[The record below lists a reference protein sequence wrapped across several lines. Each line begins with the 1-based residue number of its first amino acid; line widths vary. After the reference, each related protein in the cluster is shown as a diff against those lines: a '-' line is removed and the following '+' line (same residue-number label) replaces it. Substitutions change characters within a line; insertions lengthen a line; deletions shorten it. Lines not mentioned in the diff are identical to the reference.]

1 MRYFTEEHEL
11 FRSSLRDFL
20 EREVRPN
27 INSWEKQKKIPRYIW
42 EKMGEMGFLGLSYP
56 EEYGGLN
63 LDFFYEVIFNE
74 EIGRMNSGGFAV
86 TQQSVQYMASPYIFK
101 YGSSTLKAK
110 YLPGTIS
117 GKLIGCIGI
126 TEPEAG
132 SDVQNIKT
140 KAIRKGDHYIV
151 TGSKT
156 FITNAYYGDYVVTV
170 VKTDP
175 EKKSNGVSL
184 LVIDLNSEGIKKNK
198 LEKLGW
204 HASDTAELG
213 FDNVKVPVE
222 NLIGEEGKG
231 FKYLMNGLQ
240 LERLIFIPSS
250 VASMEY
256 AIEVSLD
263 YMSKRKA
270 FGKTIDNFQVL
281 RHRIAKLSSKIEC
294 LKAFG
299 YYCSKLYDDKVY
311 DVGLYSMAKLI
322 STELH
327 EKVATQC
334 LQFFGG
340 YGYMEEYPMAR
351 MYRDVRIGTIGAG
364 TSEVM
369 REILAKINI
378 DKIKYKKTESNSDKI
393 QNKKLN
399 IFYGEDLEL
408 FRQSLKNFIE
418 SFSKENID
426 NFLENIDSQRDFFKN
441 LFEMGYFG
449 FEGNGSGY
457 GFNFDSL
464 QGLIL
469 NEEIAKVKSSQ
480 FNAINYNFQMTQDYI
495 NRLGNQKQKDVYLIS
510 NKGGNVLIGCNAT
523 FENLGCTDLSSIKT
537 TAKREGDFYLIN
549 GSKKIISS
557 GINSDYF
564 IISCKILNEK
574 QNDGLSLIII
584 PKFLDGRDITKTL
597 KIKDFNADY
606 KTIYFD
612 NLKVPAENLLGEEN
626 QSSDYIFYQNL
637 IGSLSDSATSV
648 SVSELNL
655 NTLVEYVNNQEY
667 KGEKVSQLQSVRH
680 KIAQMLTEFECTKQF
695 LYTLYSRLLNEGNL
709 YKEINMLKYLSFEL
723 ENKVG
728 SNCHKIFN
736 EYGFSK
742 KYSFFQSLNK
752 NGSVSSFKHASNNLL
767 DTISKS
773 IIENE
778 FSKTK
783 GKLKKVKTLVR

>member
-1 MRYFTEEHEL
+1 MRFFTEEHEL
-11 FRSSLRDFL
+11 FRSSLREFL

-27 INSWEKQKKIPRYIW
+27 INTWEKEKKIPRYIW
-42 EKMGEMGFLGLSYP
+42 EKMGEMGFLGLTYP
-56 EEYGGLN
+56 EEYGGAN

-101 YGSSTLKAK
+101 YGSNILKAK
-110 YLPGTIS
+110 YLPGTIN

-126 TEPEAG
+126 TEPDAG

-140 KAIRKGDHYIV
+140 KAIKNGDHYV
-151 TGSKT
+151 VNGSKT

-175 EKKSNGVSL
+175 EKKSAGVSL
-184 LVIDLNSEGIKKNK
+184 LVIDLNSKGISKNK

-204 HASDTAELG
+204 HASDTAELS
-213 FDNVKVPVE
+213 FDNVKVPLE

-256 AIEVSLD
+256 AIEISLD

-270 FGKTIDNFQVL
+270 FGKTIDKFQVL
-281 RHRIAKLSSKIEC
+281 RHRIAKLSSKVEC

-327 EKVATQC
+327 EKVATEC

-369 REILAKINI
+369 REILAKIYI
-378 DKIKYKKTESNSDKI
+378 DRKKYQKVDLKSEINQI
-393 QNKKLN
+393 KKLN
-399 IFYGEDLEL
+399 IFYGEDHEL
-408 FRQSLKNFIE
+408 FRQSLKNFIQ
-418 SFSKENID
+418 SFSKEKINS
-426 NFLENIDSQRDFFKN
+426 FLENIDSQRAFFKD
-441 LFEMGYFG
+441 LFEMGYLG
-449 FEGNGSGY
+449 FEGKSKND

-469 NEEIAKVKSSQ
+469 NEEIAKVNSRQ
-480 FNAINYNFQMTQDYI
+480 FTAINYNFQMTQDYI
-495 NRLGNQKQKDVYLIS
+495 NRLGNQKQKDTYLLN
-510 NKGGNVLIGCNAT
+510 NKRKILIGCNAT
-523 FENLGCTDLSSIKT
+523 YDNLDFTDLSTFNIS
-537 TAKREGDFYLIN
+537 AKREGDYYLIN
-549 GSKKIISS
+549 GSKKIVAS
-557 GINSDYF
+557 GVNSDYF
-564 IISCKILNEK
+564 IISCKISNGK
-574 QNDGLSLIII
+574 QSNGLSLIII
-584 PKFLDGRDITKTL
+584 PRFLNGVDLTRKLI
-597 KIKDFNADY
+597 IEDFNEDF
-606 KTIYFD
+606 KTIRFE
-612 NLKVPAENLLGEEN
+612 NLEVPVENLLGEEN
-626 QSSDYIFYQNL
+626 RSSDYIFYQNL
-637 IGSLSDSATSV
+637 IGSLSESATSV
-648 SVSELNL
+648 STAELNL
-655 NTLVEYVNNQEY
+655 KTIIEYLNSQEHR
-667 KGEKVSQLQSVRH
+667 GEKVSQLQSIRH
-680 KIAQMLTEFECTKQF
+680 EIAQILTEFECTKQF
-695 LYTLYSRLLNEGNL
+695 LYTLYSRLLKEDNL
-709 YKEINMLKYLSFEL
+709 YKEIMMLKYLSSEL
-723 ENKVG
+723 ENKVK
-728 SNCHKIFN
+728 SNCLKLLN
-736 EYGFSK
+736 EYGFTK
-742 KYSFFQSLNK
+742 QYSSLESFN
-752 NGSVSSFKHASNNLL
+752 NDGSILSLKGDSNNLL
-767 DTISKS
+767 DTISNC

-783 GKLKKVKTLVR
+783 GKFKKVKTLVR